1 MGWQDRA
8 REYSGEEYVAPEVNK
23 LDLDGGGNYVS
34 PALALTGSEKL
45 GGPGSVG
52 TLESTKEL

>member
-8 REYSGEEYVAPEVNK
+8 REYSGDEYVAPEVNK

-34 PALALTGSEKL
+34 PASALKGSEKL
-45 GGPGSVG
+45 GGGTVG
-52 TLESTKEL
+52 TLGATPEL

>member
-8 REYSGEEYVAPEVNK
+8 REYSGEEYVAPEVSK

-34 PALALTGSEKL
+34 PASALTGSGKL
-45 GGPGSVG
+45 GAGGTVG
-52 TLESTKEL
+52 TLGGGAEL